1 MTFPPSSSGSPYSQT
16 EPGLSPSTSGEVN
29 VQTGQLLR
37 NFTAVK
43 EAVHRQQGWLV
54 ATDLKV
60 APYNMSADDE
70 TLIKSALSGLDTSLA
85 AVDMT
90 FINRLTG
97 LW

>member
-1 MTFPPSSSGSPYSQT
+1 MTSPPPIILAPGTQL
-16 EPGLSPSTSGEVN
+16 EPGLSPNNASEVN
-29 VQTGQLLR
+29 ISVGQLCR
-37 NFTAVK
+37 QFTQVK

-54 ATDLKV
+54 ATDLK
-60 APYNMSADDE
+60 AEPYLMSADDE
-70 TLIKSALSGLDTSLA
+70 TLLKSAVSTLDTALE